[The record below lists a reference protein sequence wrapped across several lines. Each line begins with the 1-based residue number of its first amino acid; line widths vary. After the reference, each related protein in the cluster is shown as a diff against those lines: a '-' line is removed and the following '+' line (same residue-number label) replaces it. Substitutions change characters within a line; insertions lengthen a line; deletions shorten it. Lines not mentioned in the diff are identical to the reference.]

1 MKDLRILSEI
11 TTRYGNR
18 SVNELEF
25 STPEEFA
32 DYKKKHKMRP
42 GTVVKVAGKDKVV
55 GGDDAS
61 KASPKKRFSDIPFT
75 QADVGQ
81 IKQFAKDNNLEIND
95 MRRDPN
101 GAISVDFDGSSEDME
116 KALTSDAYGEDPQDA
131 KDTIARGTEIG
142 KDSESKPKETTP
154 IENRPGETF
163 GKNYKSVGDMMDS
176 ISQQKERVQLIIFD
190 FDSMDQF
197 NGALFIED
205 GKLMYPGLDGEP
217 TEFND
222 QDTQMALFDLVKDEQ
237 VNVGR
242 SEFRQ
247 GDRIKDNAGMHAANI
262 LKNIKGNWDFDG
274 VQKIG
279 NDFYNA
285 DGEKMDNDDIEDFYY
300 EQGYDEDDNNV
311 GVELGRPLPSDA
323 KPPTRE
329 SLLRQLSK
337 ITTRYTNRLDE
348 ASKVRG
354 ANNKMV
360 EVPKSYNDKTGKFA
374 YRFYKTSGMG
384 GDLTSDVKLGYQ
396 RYHKIPPNDEF
407 SGSVILKKDAMDVK
421 KKDINLVMNNLKKVA
436 KQNGINLYIMK
447 YVPDR
452 NDPFIE
458 FKMRM
463 K

>member
-25 STPEEFA
+25 KTPEEFA

-55 GGDDAS
+55 GKDDAP
-61 KASPKKRFSDIPFT
+61 KASPKKRFEGIPFT

-81 IKQFAKDNNLEIND
+81 IKQFAKDNNLDIKD

-142 KDSESKPKETTP
+142 KDDESKPKETTP

-176 ISQQKERVQLIIFD
+176 ISQQKERVQLNIFD

-217 TEFND
+217 TEVND
-222 QDTQMALFDLVKDEQ
+222 QDTQMALFDLVQDGE

-262 LKNIKGNWDFDG
+262 LKNLKGNWDFDG

-311 GVELGRPLPSDA
+311 GVELGRPLPSDT
-323 KPPTRE
+323 KPPTIE
-329 SLLRQLSK
+329 NLNQLSK
-337 ITTRYTNRLDE
+337 ITTRY
-348 ASKVRG
+348 
-354 ANNKMV
+354 NK
-360 EVPKSYNDKTGKFA
+360 
-374 YRFYKTSGMG
+374 
-384 GDLTSDVKLGYQ
+384 
-396 RYHKIPPNDEF
+396 
-407 SGSVILKKDAMDVK
+407 
-421 KKDINLVMNNLKKVA
+421 
-436 KQNGINLYIMK
+436 
-447 YVPDR
+447 
-452 NDPFIE
+452 
-458 FKMRM
+458 
-463 K
+463 

>member
-18 SVNELEF
+18 NVNELEF
-25 STPEEFA
+25 KTPEEFA
-32 DYKKKHKMRP
+32 TYKKKHKMRP

-55 GGDDAS
+55 GKDDAS
-61 KASPKKRFSDIPFT
+61 KASPKKSFSDIPFM
-75 QADVGQ
+75 QADVND
-81 IKQFAKDNNLEIND
+81 IKKFAKDNNLDIKD
-95 MRRDPN
+95 MSRDPN

-116 KALTSDAYGEDPQDA
+116 KALTSDFYGMDSDDA

-142 KDSESKPKETTP
+142 KDDESKPKETTP

-176 ISQQKERVQLIIFD
+176 ISQQKERVQLNIFD

-217 TEFND
+217 TEVDD
-222 QDTQMALFDLVKDEQ
+222 QDTQMALFDLVQDEQ

-247 GDRIKDNAGMHAANI
+247 GDRIKDNGGMHSANI
-262 LKNIKGNWDFDG
+262 LKNLKGNWDFDG

-300 EQGYDEDDNNV
+300 EQGYNENDDNV

-323 KPPTRE
+323 KPPTTE
-329 SLLRQLSK
+329 NLKQLSK
-337 ITTRYTNRLDE
+337 ITTRY
-348 ASKVRG
+348 
-354 ANNKMV
+354 NK
-360 EVPKSYNDKTGKFA
+360 
-374 YRFYKTSGMG
+374 
-384 GDLTSDVKLGYQ
+384 
-396 RYHKIPPNDEF
+396 
-407 SGSVILKKDAMDVK
+407 
-421 KKDINLVMNNLKKVA
+421 
-436 KQNGINLYIMK
+436 
-447 YVPDR
+447 
-452 NDPFIE
+452 
-458 FKMRM
+458 
-463 K
+463 

>member
-18 SVNELEF
+18 NINELEF
-25 STPEEFA
+25 KTPEEFA

-81 IKQFAKDNNLEIND
+81 IKQFAKDNNLDIKD
-95 MRRDPN
+95 MSRDPN
-101 GAISVDFDGSSEDME
+101 GAISVDFDGSPEDME
-116 KALTSDAYGEDPQDA
+116 KALTSDAYGDDPQDA
-131 KDTIARGTEIG
+131 KDTVARGTEIG

-176 ISQQKERVQLIIFD
+176 ISQQKERVQLNIFD

-217 TEFND
+217 TEVND

-247 GDRIKDNAGMHAANI
+247 GDRIKDNGGMHSANI

-311 GVELGRPLPSDA
+311 GIELGRPLPSDA

-329 SLLRQLSK
+329 NLNHLSK

-348 ASKVRG
+348 RTKIRG

-360 EVPKSYNDKTGKFA
+360 EVPKSYVDKTGKFA

-421 KKDINLVMNNLKKVA
+421 KKDINLVMKNLKSVA

>member
-25 STPEEFA
+25 KTPEEFA
-32 DYKKKHKMRP
+32 TYKKKHKMRP

-75 QADVGQ
+75 QADVND
-81 IKQFAKDNNLEIND
+81 IKKFAKDNNLDIND

-101 GAISVDFDGSSEDME
+101 GAISVDFDGSPEDME
-116 KALTSDAYGEDPQDA
+116 KALTSDFYGEDPQDA

-154 IENRPGETF
+154 IENRPGEIF

-176 ISQQKERVQLIIFD
+176 ISQQKERVQLNIFD

-217 TEFND
+217 TEVDD
-222 QDTQMALFDLVKDEQ
+222 QDTQLALFDLVRDGQ

-247 GDRIKDNAGMHAANI
+247 GDRIKDNGGMHAANI
-262 LKNIKGNWDFDG
+262 LKNMKGNWDFDG

-300 EQGYDEDDNNV
+300 EQGYDADDNNV
-311 GVELGRPLPSDA
+311 GVELGRPLPSDT
-323 KPPTRE
+323 KPPTIE
-329 SLLRQLSK
+329 NLNQLSK
-337 ITTRYTNRLDE
+337 ITTRY
-348 ASKVRG
+348 
-354 ANNKMV
+354 NK
-360 EVPKSYNDKTGKFA
+360 
-374 YRFYKTSGMG
+374 
-384 GDLTSDVKLGYQ
+384 
-396 RYHKIPPNDEF
+396 
-407 SGSVILKKDAMDVK
+407 
-421 KKDINLVMNNLKKVA
+421 
-436 KQNGINLYIMK
+436 
-447 YVPDR
+447 
-452 NDPFIE
+452 
-458 FKMRM
+458 
-463 K
+463 

>member
-25 STPEEFA
+25 KTPEEFA

-81 IKQFAKDNNLEIND
+81 IKQFAKDNNLDIKD
-95 MRRDPN
+95 MSRDPN

-142 KDSESKPKETTP
+142 KDDESKPKETTP

-163 GKNYKSVGDMMDS
+163 GKNYKSVGDMMNS
-176 ISQQKERVQLIIFD
+176 ISQQKERVQLNIFD

-205 GKLMYPGLDGEP
+205 GKLMYPGFDGEP
-217 TEFND
+217 TEVDD
-222 QDTQMALFDLVKDEQ
+222 QDTQMALFDLVQDEQ

-247 GDRIKDNAGMHAANI
+247 GDRIKDNGGMHSANI
-262 LKNIKGNWDFDG
+262 LKNLKGNWDFDG

-300 EQGYDEDDNNV
+300 EQGYNENDDNV
-311 GVELGRPLPSDA
+311 GVELGRPLPSDT
-323 KPPTRE
+323 KPPTIE
-329 SLLRQLSK
+329 NLNQLSK
-337 ITTRYTNRLDE
+337 ITTRY
-348 ASKVRG
+348 
-354 ANNKMV
+354 NK
-360 EVPKSYNDKTGKFA
+360 
-374 YRFYKTSGMG
+374 
-384 GDLTSDVKLGYQ
+384 
-396 RYHKIPPNDEF
+396 
-407 SGSVILKKDAMDVK
+407 
-421 KKDINLVMNNLKKVA
+421 
-436 KQNGINLYIMK
+436 
-447 YVPDR
+447 
-452 NDPFIE
+452 
-458 FKMRM
+458 
-463 K
+463 

>member
-25 STPEEFA
+25 KTPEEFA

-55 GGDDAS
+55 GGDDKS
-61 KASPKKRFSDIPFT
+61 KTSTKKRFEDITFST
-75 QADVGQ
+75 ASIDQ
-81 IKQFAKDNNLEIND
+81 IKKFAEDNNLDIKD

-101 GAISVDFDGSSEDME
+101 GNLSVDFDGSPEDME
-116 KALTSDAYGEDPQDA
+116 KALTSDAYGDDPQDA
-131 KDTIARGTEIG
+131 KDTVARGTEIG
-142 KDSESKPKETTP
+142 KDDESKPKETTP

-176 ISQQKERVQLIIFD
+176 ISQQKERIQLNITD

-217 TEFND
+217 TEVND

-247 GDRIKDNAGMHAANI
+247 GDRIKDNGGMHAANI
-262 LKNIKGNWDFDG
+262 LKNMKGNWDFDG

-285 DGEKMDNDDIEDFYY
+285 DGEKMDNDDIEDFFLPTNVWILIARLSDLLDSSKALFLKFTVSDM
-300 EQGYDEDDNNV
+300 EFPTVTLASVAPNFFAKSRQYD
-311 GVELGRPLPSDA
+311 A
-323 KPPTRE
+323 
-329 SLLRQLSK
+329 
-337 ITTRYTNRLDE
+337 LD
-348 ASKVRG
+348 
-354 ANNKMV
+354 
-360 EVPKSYNDKTGKFA
+360 F
-374 YRFYKTSGMG
+374 
-384 GDLTSDVKLGYQ
+384 
-396 RYHKIPPNDEF
+396 
-407 SGSVILKKDAMDVK
+407 
-421 KKDINLVMNNLKKVA
+421 
-436 KQNGINLYIMK
+436 K
-447 YVPDR
+447 YS
-452 NDPFIE
+452 
-458 FKMRM
+458 
-463 K
+463 

>member
-75 QADVGQ
+75 QADVND
-81 IKQFAKDNNLEIND
+81 IKKF
-95 MRRDPN
+95 
-101 GAISVDFDGSSEDME
+101 
-116 KALTSDAYGEDPQDA
+116 A

-154 IENRPGETF
+154 IENRPGEIF

-176 ISQQKERVQLIIFD
+176 ISQQKERVQLNIFD

-217 TEFND
+217 TEVD
-222 QDTQMALFDLVKDEQ
+222 DGDTQMALFDLMQDGE

-247 GDRIKDNAGMHAANI
+247 GDRIKDNGGMHSANI
-262 LKNIKGNWDFDG
+262 LKNMKGNWDFDG

-285 DGEKMDNDDIEDFYY
+285 DGEKMDNDDIEDFYF

-360 EVPKSYNDKTGKFA
+360 EVPKSYVDKTGKFA

-421 KKDINLVMNNLKKVA
+421 KKDINLVMKNLKSVA

>member
-1 MKDLRILSEI
+1 MKDLKILSEI
-11 TTRYGNR
+11 STRYGNR
-18 SVNELEF
+18 NINELEF
-25 STPEEFA
+25 KTPEEFA
-32 DYKKKHKMRP
+32 AYKKKHKMRP

-81 IKQFAKDNNLEIND
+81 IKQFAKDNNLDIND

-142 KDSESKPKETTP
+142 KDDESKPKETTP
-154 IENRPGETF
+154 IENRPGEQF
-163 GKNYKSVGDMMDS
+163 GKNFKSVGDMMDS
-176 ISQQKERVQLIIFD
+176 ISQQKERVQLNITD

-205 GKLMYPGLDGEP
+205 GKLKYPGIDGEP
-217 TEFND
+217 TEVND
-222 QDTQMALFDLVKDEQ
+222 QDTQMAVFDLVQDGE

-247 GDRIKDNAGMHAANI
+247 GDKIKDNGGMHSANI
-262 LKNIKGNWDFDG
+262 LKSLKGNWDFDG

-311 GVELGRPLPSDA
+311 GIELGRPLPSDA

-329 SLLRQLSK
+329 NLNQLSK

-348 ASKVRG
+348 AMKMKG
-354 ANNKMV
+354 ANGKMV
-360 EVPKSYNDKTGKFA
+360 EVPSEYGRIMSGIDRLMSKFNP
-374 YRFYKTSGMG
+374 RGIMF
-384 GDLTSDVKLGYQ
+384 GYQ
-396 RYHKIPPNDEF
+396 RYHKLKPNDEF
-407 SGSVILKKDAMDVK
+407 SGSIILKNPLS
-421 KKDINLVMNNLKKVA
+421 KKDIDVVMKHLKSAGSSLGVKFE
-436 KQNGINLYIMK
+436 KITFN
-447 YVPDR
+447 PDR
-452 NDPFIE
+452 NEPFVE
-458 FKMRM
+458 FRIDDDSLIAR
-463 K
+463 

>member
-1 MKDLRILSEI
+1 M
-11 TTRYGNR
+11 
-18 SVNELEF
+18 VNLKNLLVELEF
-25 STPEEFA
+25 ATPDEFKK
-32 DYKKKHKMRP
+32 YKAKHKMRP
-42 GTVVKVAGKDKVV
+42 GTVVKVAGKDKVI
-55 GGDDAS
+55 GDE
-61 KASPKKRFSDIPFT
+61 PKKKSRKKYNGITFMS
-75 QADVGQ
+75 ANVGE
-81 IKQFAKDNNLEIND
+81 IEKFAKDNNLKIKD
-95 MRRDPN
+95 MKK
-101 GAISVDFDGSSEDME
+101 GSQAAHLVDFEASPEDMK
-116 KALTSDAYGEDPQDA
+116 KALTSDFYGSDEEDALDQMSQKVSD
-131 KDTIARGTEIG
+131 IG
-142 KDSESKPKETTP
+142 KDDESKPKETTP

-176 ISQQKERVQLIIFD
+176 ISQQKERVQLNIFD

-217 TEFND
+217 TEVDD
-222 QDTQMALFDLVKDEQ
+222 QDTQMALFDLVQDEQ

-247 GDRIKDNAGMHAANI
+247 GDRIKDNGGMHSANI

-329 SLLRQLSK
+329 NLNQLSK

-348 ASKVRG
+348 RTKIRG

-360 EVPKSYNDKTGKFA
+360 EVPKSYVDKTGKFA

-421 KKDINLVMNNLKKVA
+421 KKDINLVMKNLKSVA

>member
-1 MKDLRILSEI
+1 MK
-11 TTRYGNR
+11 
-18 SVNELEF
+18 VNLKNLLGELEF
-25 STPEEFA
+25 KTPAEFA
-32 DYKKKHKMRP
+32 AYKKKHKMRP

-81 IKQFAKDNNLEIND
+81 IKQFAKDNNLDIKD
-95 MRRDPN
+95 MSRDPN
-101 GAISVDFDGSSEDME
+101 GAISVDFDGTDEDME
-116 KALTSDAYGEDPQDA
+116 KALTSDAYGDDPQDA
-131 KDTIARGTEIG
+131 KDTVARGTEIG

-176 ISQQKERVQLIIFD
+176 ISQQKERVQLNIFD

-217 TEFND
+217 TEVDD

-247 GDRIKDNAGMHAANI
+247 GDRIKDNGGMHSANI
-262 LKNIKGNWDFDG
+262 LKNMKGNWDFDG

-285 DGEKMDNDDIEDFYY
+285 DGELLIVPQKGQITLHT
-300 EQGYDEDDNNV
+300 
-311 GVELGRPLPSDA
+311 ELGILDIAPNEIAVIPRGIKFAVDLKSNAANGYICENYGAPLMLPE
-323 KPPTRE
+323 KGP
-329 SLLRQLSK
+329 
-337 ITTRYTNRLDE
+337 I
-348 ASKVRG
+348 G
-354 ANNKMV
+354 ANGMASPRDFLTPIACFEDV
-360 EVPKSYNDKTGKFA
+360 EKPCTLIAKFNGKLFSY
-374 YRFYKTSGMG
+374 
-384 GDLTSDVKLGYQ
+384 
-396 RYHKIPPNDEF
+396 F
-407 SGSVILKKDAMDVK
+407 SG
-421 KKDINLVMNNLKKVA
+421 
-436 KQNGINLYIMK
+436 
-447 YVPDR
+447 
-452 NDPFIE
+452 
-458 FKMRM
+458 
-463 K
+463 